1 MQRRAV
7 EKPSYEV
14 LGSTRCQWT
23 TKLLE
28 SINESPHAEEFSF
41 VNCDLDRERCAGVSA
56 YPSVRRAGEEDMC
69 LRGFA
74 PADEVLQEC
83 RPNQQSSD

>member
-1 MQRRAV
+1 MQRRE

-14 LGSTRCQWT
+14 LGSKGCKWT

-28 SINESPHAEEFSF
+28 SIKKSPHADEFSF

-56 YPSVRRAGEEDMC
+56 YPSVRRAGEGEMC

-74 PADEVLQEC
+74 PADEVIQVC